1 MLHPIISSDLKFGA
15 SWSASSQN
23 ALLPITHTHTHTHTH
38 TFPGTHTYHAGAGAG
53 AAESPT
59 GSSSLREEEP
69 SARPYQE
76 GVGPAAVP

>member
-1 MLHPIISSDLKFGA
+1 MRDTHQVKITSTLPRGHP
-15 SWSASSQN
+15 
-23 ALLPITHTHTHTHTH
+23 THKLRNTEPSLATPTTHTH
-38 TFPGTHTYHAGAGAG
+38 TFPGTHTYQAGAGAG

-69 SARPYQE
+69 SARPHQE